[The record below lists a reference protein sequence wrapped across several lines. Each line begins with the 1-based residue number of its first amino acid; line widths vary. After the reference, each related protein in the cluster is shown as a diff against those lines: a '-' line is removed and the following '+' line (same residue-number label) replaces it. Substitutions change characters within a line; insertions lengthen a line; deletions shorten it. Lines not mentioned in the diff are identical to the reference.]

1 MIAPLPSTGE
11 STMVQFIRELEPS
24 SRPRERLLE
33 YGPAVL
39 SDGELIAVL
48 MRTGRR
54 GRGAVVEANSLL
66 VAAGGLPELA
76 RWGPSELLGI
86 PGIGPA
92 KAATLLAS
100 LELGH
105 RIARARLRESEVLG
119 DPAVV
124 GDYLVRRLQVERRE
138 IFGFLTVDSRH
149 RLIRSHEHS
158 LGTRSQAPVDPAD
171 LFRRAL
177 SDGAA
182 GVVVFHNHPSGQLE
196 PSRDDLELTRR
207 LVQAGE
213 MIGVAV
219 WDHVIV
225 GCGQWLSLRRSRPG
239 LFASQTVVSG

>member
-1 MIAPLPSTGE
+1 
-11 STMVQFIRELEPS
+11 MVQVIRELEPS

-39 SDGELIAVL
+39 SDAELVAVL

-54 GRGAVVEANSLL
+54 GRGAVVEANALL
-66 VAAGGLPELA
+66 VSAGGLSELA
-76 RWGPSELLGI
+76 RWSAAELLGVT
-86 PGIGPA
+86 GIGPA

-119 DPAVV
+119 DPGVV
-124 GDYLVRRLQVERRE
+124 GEYLVRRLQVERRE
-138 IFGFLTVDSRH
+138 VFGFLTVDGRH

-158 LGTRSQAPVDPAD
+158 LGTRTQAPVDPAA

-182 GVVVFHNHPSGQLE
+182 GVLLYHNHPSGQLE
-196 PSRDDLELTRR
+196 PSRDDLDLTRR
-207 LVQAGE
+207 LVRAGE
-213 MIGVAV
+213 VIGVAV

-225 GCGQWLSLRRSRPG
+225 GRGQWLSLRRSRPG
-239 LFASQTVVSG
+239 LFGMAGGG

>member
-1 MIAPLPSTGE
+1 
-11 STMVQFIRELEPS
+11 MVQFIRELEPA

-39 SDGELIAVL
+39 SDTELLAVL

-54 GRGAVVEANSLL
+54 GRGAVVEANALL
-66 VAAGGLPELA
+66 VAAGGLAELA
-76 RWGPSELLGI
+76 RWSSAELLGVS
-86 PGIGPA
+86 GIGPA

-105 RIARARLRESEVLG
+105 RIARHRLRQTEILG
-119 DPAVV
+119 DPEVV
-124 GDYLVRRLQVERRE
+124 GEYLIRRLQVERRE
-138 IFGFLTVDSRH
+138 LFGFLTVDGRH

-158 LGTRSQAPVDPAD
+158 LGTRTQAPVDPGD

-177 SDGAA
+177 HDGAA
-182 GVVVFHNHPSGQLE
+182 AVLLYHNHPSGQLE

-207 LVQAGE
+207 LVRAGE
-213 MIGVAV
+213 VVGVTV

-225 GCGQWLSLRRSRPG
+225 GSGRWLSLRRSRPG
-239 LFASQTVVSG
+239 LFAEHGSASASG

>member
-1 MIAPLPSTGE
+1 
-11 STMVQFIRELEPS
+11 MVQFIRELEPA

-33 YGPAVL
+33 FGPVVL
-39 SDGELIAVL
+39 SDAELLAVL

-54 GRGAVVEANSLL
+54 GRGAVVEANALL

-76 RWGPSELLGI
+76 RWDAAELLGV

-92 KAATLLAS
+92 KAATILAS

-124 GDYLVRRLQVERRE
+124 GDYLVRRLLVERRE
-138 IFGFLTVDSRH
+138 VFGFLTVDGRH
-149 RLIRSHEHS
+149 RLIRCHEHS

-171 LFRRAL
+171 LFRKAL
-177 SDGAA
+177 GDGAA
-182 GVVVFHNHPSGQLE
+182 GVLLYHNHPSGQLE
-196 PSRDDLELTRR
+196 PSRDDLDLTRR
-207 LVQAGE
+207 LVRAGE
-213 MIGVAV
+213 VLGVGV

-225 GCGQWLSLRRSRPG
+225 GSGQWLSLRRSRPG
-239 LFASQTVVSG
+239 VFSVTAGG